1 MENFDT
7 SGLLNEFL
15 EDSRSHLDKLDVSL
29 MEMEKDLGQ
38 GALDVEMI
46 SDLLGSLHTLK
57 GNSGMM
63 GFESVQQYVHQ
74 LEGVFKKLLEDGSLN
89 NEKLQRLFNAAAV
102 LREALEGLKKNPGK
116 QIDLSGQIG
125 ALRDPAANETGG
137 SYTPRKKSKSDG
149 FKYIAEKSNI
159 LKVDFERL
167 DHLLNLVGE
176 LVIHRTRLAT
186 TSKLFIGQ
194 HPDKAMAY
202 ELSEVTT
209 EIFKTTSQLQEAI
222 MKVRMLPIRQV
233 FQRFPRMVRDLSR
246 EQGKEINLVF
256 LGEGTELDKTVIDE
270 IGEPLIHLIRN
281 AVDHG
286 IERPQERLEKKKST
300 IGEITLS
307 AAQEG
312 NQIIIRVTDDGGGID
327 PQAVRA
333 RASKV
338 YPADFIDGLSDE
350 GVIEL
355 IFEPGFST
363 AHKVTEVS
371 GRGVGLD
378 VVKKGVTK
386 LGGSIEVKNRA
397 GYGTAFTI
405 KLPLTLAIISALMVR
420 SGKTLYALPL
430 SSVVESVKLSPDD
443 IQTISGDEVIFLR
456 DRVLP
461 LVRLGRLID
470 KARDPDS
477 AGTGD
482 RAYAVIVGR
491 DDRMAALMV
500 DGLMGR
506 QEVVIKA
513 LDEYVGDGENI
524 AGATILGDG
533 SVVLILDI
541 AGIVEKAAHKQA
553 VRLY

>member
-7 SGLLNEFL
+7 SGLINEFL

-102 LREALEGLKKNPGK
+102 LRETLEGLKENPGK
-116 QIDLSGQIG
+116 EIDLSGQIG

-137 SYTPRKKSKSDG
+137 SYAPRKKSKSDG

-194 HPDKAMAY
+194 HPDKSMAY

-256 LGEGTELDKTVIDE
+256 LGAGTELDKTVIDE

-327 PQAVRA
+327 SEAVRA
-333 RASKV
+333 KASKV

-386 LGGSIEVKNRA
+386 LGGSIEVKNRP
-397 GYGTAFTI
+397 GYGTVFTI

-461 LVRLGRLID
+461 LVRLSRLID
-470 KARDPDS
+470 KASDPDS

-482 RAYAVIVGR
+482 RAYAVVVGK